1 MEQIKMKQIIMEQ
14 IDIDEEI
21 QRIEAM
27 YKHYKLLYRKIAF
40 LCCSG
45 ETKRVRNLRNSL
57 KKDFKKIR
65 QIKQI
70 RQMISPQSNSLK

>member
-1 MEQIKMKQIIMEQ
+1 MEEIVIEK
-14 IDIDEEI
+14 EI

-57 KKDFKKIR
+57 KRDLKIMR
-65 QIKQI
+65 
-70 RQMISPQSNSLK
+70 SLQSNLLM

>member
-1 MEQIKMKQIIMEQ
+1 MEQIVIEK
-14 IDIDEEI
+14 EI

-27 YKHYKLLYRKIAF
+27 YKHYKHLYRKIAF

-57 KKDFKKIR
+57 KKDLKKIR

-70 RQMISPQSNSLK
+70 QQMISPQSNSLK

>member
-1 MEQIKMKQIIMEQ
+1 MEQ
-14 IDIDEEI
+14 IDNDNGIDVEKEI
-21 QRIEAM
+21 RRIEAM

-57 KKDFKKIR
+57 KRDLKKMR
-65 QIKQI
+65 
-70 RQMISPQSNSLK
+70 SLQTT

>member
-1 MEQIKMKQIIMEQ
+1 M
-14 IDIDEEI
+14 EEI
-21 QRIEAM
+21 EIDNEIRRIEAM

-57 KKDFKKIR
+57 KRDLKKNPTNPTNPTNENYL
-65 QIKQI
+65 
-70 RQMISPQSNSLK
+70 M

>member
-1 MEQIKMKQIIMEQ
+1 MEQ
-14 IDIDEEI
+14 IDVEKEI
-21 QRIEAM
+21 RRIEAM

-57 KKDFKKIR
+57 KKDFKKMR
-65 QIKQI
+65 
-70 RQMISPQSNSLK
+70 SLQSNSLM

>member
-1 MEQIKMKQIIMEQ
+1 MEQIVIEK
-14 IDIDEEI
+14 EI
-21 QRIEAM
+21 QGIEAI

-57 KKDFKKIR
+57 KRDLKNMR
-65 QIKQI
+65 
-70 RQMISPQSNSLK
+70 SLQSKLPK

>member
-1 MEQIKMKQIIMEQ
+1 MEQ
-14 IDIDEEI
+14 IDNDNGIDVEKEI
-21 QRIEAM
+21 RRIQAM

-57 KKDFKKIR
+57 KRDLKKMR
-65 QIKQI
+65 
-70 RQMISPQSNSLK
+70 SLQTT

>member
-1 MEQIKMKQIIMEQ
+1 MEQ
-14 IDIDEEI
+14 IDIDIEI
-21 QRIEAM
+21 QRIEAL

-57 KKDFKKIR
+57 KLSLDLNKMKKMR
-65 QIKQI
+65 
-70 RQMISPQSNSLK
+70 SLQSNPLK

>member
-1 MEQIKMKQIIMEQ
+1 MEE
-14 IDIDEEI
+14 IDIDINVEI
-21 QRIEAM
+21 HRIEAL

-57 KKDFKKIR
+57 KRNLNKL
-65 QIKQI
+65 QQI
-70 RQMISPQSNSLK
+70 RSLQTT

>member
-1 MEQIKMKQIIMEQ
+1 MEQIVIEK
-14 IDIDEEI
+14 EI
-21 QRIEAM
+21 RRIEAM

-57 KKDFKKIR
+57 KRDLKNMR
-65 QIKQI
+65 
-70 RQMISPQSNSLK
+70 SLQSNLQM

>member
-1 MEQIKMKQIIMEQ
+1 M
-14 IDIDEEI
+14 EEI
-21 QRIEAM
+21 DNDNGIDVDNEIRRIEAM

-57 KKDFKKIR
+57 KRNFKKNPTN
-65 QIKQI
+65 QTNPTNENYLSKL
-70 RQMISPQSNSLK
+70 PK

>member
-1 MEQIKMKQIIMEQ
+1 MEQ
-14 IDIDEEI
+14 IDVEKEI
-21 QRIEAM
+21 RRIEAM

-57 KKDFKKIR
+57 KKDLNKLNEI
-65 QIKQI
+65 
-70 RQMISPQSNSLK
+70 QSNSLK

>member
-1 MEQIKMKQIIMEQ
+1 MEQ
-14 IDIDEEI
+14 IDIEKEI

-27 YKHYKLLYRKIAF
+27 YKHYKLLYRKIVF

-57 KKDFKKIR
+57 KKDLKKMR
-65 QIKQI
+65 
-70 RQMISPQSNSLK
+70 SLQTT

>member
-1 MEQIKMKQIIMEQ
+1 MEDND
-14 IDIDEEI
+14 IDIDIDVEI
-21 QRIEAM
+21 RRIEAM

-57 KKDFKKIR
+57 KRDLKNMR
-65 QIKQI
+65 
-70 RQMISPQSNSLK
+70 SLQSNLLK

>member
-1 MEQIKMKQIIMEQ
+1 MEQIFIEK
-14 IDIDEEI
+14 EI
-21 QRIEAM
+21 RRIEAM

-57 KKDFKKIR
+57 KRDLKNMR
-65 QIKQI
+65 NIK
-70 RQMISPQSNSLK
+70 SNLVI

>member
-1 MEQIKMKQIIMEQ
+1 M
-14 IDIDEEI
+14 EEI
-21 QRIEAM
+21 EIDNEIRRIEAM

-57 KKDFKKIR
+57 KRDLKNMR
-65 QIKQI
+65 
-70 RQMISPQSNSLK
+70 SLQSNLPK

>member
-1 MEQIKMKQIIMEQ
+1 MEQ
-14 IDIDEEI
+14 IDVEKEI
-21 QRIEAM
+21 RRIEAM

-57 KKDFKKIR
+57 KKDFKKMR
-65 QIKQI
+65 
-70 RQMISPQSNSLK
+70 SLQTT

>member
-1 MEQIKMKQIIMEQ
+1 MLNNNIIMEQ
-14 IDIDEEI
+14 IDIDNEI
-21 QRIEAM
+21 RRIEAM

-57 KKDFKKIR
+57 KRDLKKMR
-65 QIKQI
+65 
-70 RQMISPQSNSLK
+70 SLQSNNLPK

>member
-1 MEQIKMKQIIMEQ
+1 MEQ
-14 IDIDEEI
+14 IDIEKEI
-21 QRIEAM
+21 RRIEAM

-57 KKDFKKIR
+57 KKDFKKMR
-65 QIKQI
+65 
-70 RQMISPQSNSLK
+70 SLQSNSLM

>member
-1 MEQIKMKQIIMEQ
+1 M
-14 IDIDEEI
+14 EEI
-21 QRIEAM
+21 EIDNEIRRIEAM

-57 KKDFKKIR
+57 KKDLKKIR

-70 RQMISPQSNSLK
+70 QQKITPFTHLTLQKSSKQ

>member
-1 MEQIKMKQIIMEQ
+1 MEE
-14 IDIDEEI
+14 IDIDIDVEI
-21 QRIEAM
+21 RRIEAM

-45 ETKRVRNLRNSL
+45 ETKRVRNMRNSL
-57 KKDFKKIR
+57 KLNLNKLQ

-70 RQMISPQSNSLK
+70 QQIRSLQTT

>member
-1 MEQIKMKQIIMEQ
+1 MEQ
-14 IDIDEEI
+14 IDIEKEI

-57 KKDFKKIR
+57 KKDLKKMR
-65 QIKQI
+65 
-70 RQMISPQSNSLK
+70 SLQTT

>member
-1 MEQIKMKQIIMEQ
+1 MEQIVIEK
-14 IDIDEEI
+14 EI

-57 KKDFKKIR
+57 KRDLKNMR
-65 QIKQI
+65 
-70 RQMISPQSNSLK
+70 SLQRNLPK